1 MTDEAPSVPFERR
14 LRYGL
19 RQHRAE
25 VSIVVFA
32 LGVLL
37 SILALGDFTPLR
49 TIEPFSSLN
58 GVTNPPGGSNYN
70 LIFIVLGPI
79 IALVGAYL
87 VGAYFVARRK
97 FEHLMVTKSKAEFLR
112 NIPELEDLLWD
123 LTPIDED
130 RYEEKRAEFRMRR

>member
-49 TIEPFSSLN
+49 TIEPFSS
-58 GVTNPPGGSNYN
+58 GQRGHQPAGG
-70 LIFIVLGPI
+70 
-79 IALVGAYL
+79 A
-87 VGAYFVARRK
+87 
-97 FEHLMVTKSKAEFLR
+97 T
-112 NIPELEDLLWD
+112 
-123 LTPIDED
+123 TT
-130 RYEEKRAEFRMRR
+130 

>member
-1 MTDEAPSVPFERR
+1 MTDEPPAVPFERR
-14 LRYGL
+14 FRHGL
-19 RQHRAE
+19 RQHRAV
-25 VSIVVFA
+25 VSILVFA

-37 SILALGDFTPLR
+37 SVLALGDFTPLR
-49 TIEPFSSLN
+49 TVAPFASIN
-58 GVTNPPGGSNYN
+58 TVTNPAGGSNYN
-70 LIFIVLGPI
+70 LLFIVFGPI

-123 LTPIDED
+123 LTPVDED